1 MGMGQSV
8 LDLRNVE
15 KRYGDTIALDG
26 LTFSVPAGSIYGF
39 VGPNG
44 AGKTTAMRIVLGVL
58 EADAGEVLWDGRA
71 IDRAARRRIGY
82 MPEERGLY
90 PKMCVGA
97 QLAYLAQLHGLDE
110 PASEAAAGRWLE
122 RLGVADRVDDP
133 LESLSLGN
141 QQRVQLAAA
150 LVHDPDMLVLDEPF
164 SGLDPVGV
172 EVLAGVIEAEARER
186 ALPVIFSSHQLE
198 LVERICDGLAIVNE
212 GRLIASGT
220 LNELREGRSDRRYRL
235 ELAGDAEGWW
245 NGVAG
250 VEAVAPDVFRLA
262 PETSPQALLD
272 CARTVG
278 DIVRFGPERP
288 SLSELF
294 RDAVSPVDE
303 GGRPE

>member
-1 MGMGQSV
+1 MGRSV

-15 KRYGDTIALDG
+15 KRYGETIALDG
-26 LTFSVPAGSIYGF
+26 LTFSVPTGSIYGF

-58 EADAGEVLWDGRA
+58 DADGGEVRWEGRA
-71 IDRAARRRIGY
+71 IDRVARRRIGY

-90 PKMCVGA
+90 PKMRVGA

-110 PASEAAAGRWLE
+110 AASDDAAGRWLE
-122 RLGVADRVDDP
+122 RLGIAERSDDP

-220 LNELREGRSDRRYRL
+220 LNELREGRSERRYRL

-245 NGVAG
+245 HQVAG

-288 SLSELF
+288 SLAELF
-294 RDAVSPVDE
+294 RDAVSPQGE
-303 GGRPE
+303 GGRSE